1 MIYPPAPWSLFGSGV
16 FTLHRVEIDR
26 ARPFVPPQLQIVP
39 ILPGKTLGVLL
50 LIQYGPGSVLEY
62 HELIVVPALVRFGWR
77 VGIWVSHIYV
87 DHPESV
93 AGGREIWGLPK
104 ELAEFA
110 WDLETKG
117 AVSVRQGDRTLCV
130 LQGGQP
136 RLMAPIPMFLPAIS
150 LLDGSVLRFNSRF
163 RCRLGPS
170 RGRVEAPPATPF
182 APFDLTQSSLI
193 YHLQDVRLVVGAPQ
207 ELGKMHL

>member
-26 ARPFVPPQLQIVP
+26 ARSFVPPQLQIVP

-110 WDLETKG
+110 WDLETTG
-117 AVSVRQGDRTLCV
+117 VVSVRQGDRTLCV
-130 LQGGQP
+130 LQGSQP

-150 LLDGSVLRFNSRF
+150 LLDGSVLGFNSRF
-163 RCRLGPS
+163 RCRLGLS

-193 YHLQDVRLVVGAPQ
+193 YHLQDVRLVVGAPHL
-207 ELGKMHL
+207 LGK